1 VEVSIVNLS
10 AFLKNRYLGTAV
22 AGAACLA
29 ACGCGGSAASRSGHS
44 SPASVTTPQATSD
57 WVDRAN
63 QICRSALPD
72 SSHELVNHF
81 DVAHI
86 KHHGMA
92 VIEAGSNLD
101 ALGAPSDTD
110 LKSYADML
118 DLYRR
123 SAIDHGLAV
132 REIEKGDAGNAAVYY
147 SIGLDLADKADAI
160 AAGFGATDCTRFGMG
175 R

>member
-1 VEVSIVNLS
+1 MDLS

-29 ACGCGGSAASRSGHS
+29 ACGCGGSAVSQSGHS
-44 SPASVTTPQATSD
+44 TSD

-86 KHHGMA
+86 KRHGMA

-101 ALGAPSDTD
+101 ALGAPSAAD
-110 LKSYADML
+110 LKSYAGML
-118 DLYRR
+118 DLYKR

-147 SIGLDLADKADAI
+147 STGLDLADKADAL